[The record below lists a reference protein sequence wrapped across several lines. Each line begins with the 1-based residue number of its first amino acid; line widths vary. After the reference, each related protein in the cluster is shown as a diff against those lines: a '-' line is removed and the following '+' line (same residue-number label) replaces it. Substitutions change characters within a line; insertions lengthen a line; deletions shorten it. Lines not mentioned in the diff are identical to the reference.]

1 MKKIILAD
9 NLEMN
14 KIILSELFED
24 KYEILQ
30 TDNTD
35 DFLHLLIHYKDEIS
49 VILINETVAEKISA
63 EKIELCEK
71 LKIFKNTPVILILNY
86 GHSNTKNKL
95 FMPFSDVVHS
105 PVNPYTV
112 KRRVQNLTE
121 LFHIKETL
129 ENQVDRQM
137 KKIFEQD
144 EALKNKQKK
153 INTINND
160 MLDILNMVIEYR
172 DVESGKHIRRIQNF
186 TAVLLHI
193 LAEKYPKYHLDEE
206 KIALITS
213 ASSMH
218 DIGKI
223 AIPDSILLKPG
234 RLTPEEFQIMK
245 QHTVKGCE
253 ILEQI
258 DSVEKNDYYKYCYDI
273 CRYHHEKYDGLGYP
287 DGLAGDEIPI
297 WAQVVAI
304 ADCYDALTSKRSYKD
319 AFSHEEAV
327 EMIRDGACGTFSDE
341 ILDCFGMILPK
352 FKELALKYADKDTAP
367 KENTVRKYISDNKD
381 NMYSKMNR
389 DDLIEMIEHQKNLLK
404 ETHQKDTDVFY
415 AGTDYIFEFDI
426 IRDTVHERKGSIKDI
441 CGYIPKNYEE
451 AVRLLSENC
460 SDDYKSEFPKK
471 FRLKNITN
479 ETVVF
484 ECLMKL
490 SDGGL
495 TSVRLAAVPVSE
507 NNRISKIFL
516 SIIELHDTVF
526 NNIYTASQ
534 NHDTITGLWNLNGIK
549 KEIDDYLKNTG
560 RNGYHLMVLVDGD
573 DFKKINQSTSYKFGN
588 EILARLAAE
597 LRRQIPDNA
606 FIARVEDDNFLIF
619 IKDCPDREEC
629 LLAVEDI
636 FRAYRQEFIYN
647 GTVSVHTTSSVGA
660 VMYPSDGGDFDTL
673 FENASRTVE
682 LVKLNGKNM
691 YMFYHP
697 NMKDDWEI
705 EKSPVS
711 DLVRK
716 ESDIVPV
723 DFQKYL
729 IPVINSSNGRIIAY
743 NFIETLGKN
752 ENDFSYT
759 YSLSGENISAFS
771 LSSIGRLISEIY
783 AMQESHITLPK
794 LSLITSFESSD
805 TENIIIALH
814 EILHKYPLKHNN
826 ICLMLPQEM
835 IDDMSVNTLS
845 LFFAEIKNLGFETG
859 VYHFG
864 SENFNVKCFAERFF
878 DKIIFSEN
886 FLSGISDG
894 IYPADLIAY
903 FLSYFEKAGI
913 FTEMPYGI
921 SDELI
926 RMIKQKTSVNFGI
939 HKQQFIPLEDFKKQ
953 MQSSSAVVEY
963 PVLSH
968 ENTSLVLS
976 EKMYDTVLEQTKSFI
991 MEWTPR
997 LDKIKISGSFR
1008 KLYGYEPEFDD
1019 FIKNLENSGFI
1030 HHDDVNKF
1038 IEKINSARSEIS
1050 YSDTFI
1056 RIYSKKTGS
1065 YSWNKVKFAAIRNT
1079 ANVPVKIIA
1088 VFADMSDES
1097 ETFLDEKRK
1106 DRTDFIA
1113 NLYNKRVTEN
1123 KIKSCL
1129 YDEKSFTGNSLII
1142 AEIEGYDELENT
1154 LGAVFANAIL
1164 KETAENIRELF
1175 RDTDIIGKS
1184 SGSKFMIF
1192 AKGMGYCDKLIEKAE
1207 QICAV
1212 IKNKYQSENASVKTF
1227 GKVGI
1232 SIFPRDGTT
1241 YEELYSNALKA
1252 LDISKKSISKDIAFP
1267 FDAETDRKLL
1277 HD

>member
-1 MKKIILAD
+1 MILAD
-9 NLEMN
+9 NTEMN
-14 KIILSELFED
+14 KIILSEIFGKEYD
-24 KYEILQ
+24 IIQ
-30 TDNTD
+30 TNNHDEL
-35 DFLHLLIHYKDEIS
+35 LHLLMHYKDDID
-49 VILINETVAEKISA
+49 VILINENIAVKIPT

-86 GHSNTKNKL
+86 GHYNMKNRL

-112 KRRVQNLTE
+112 KKRVQNLTE
-121 LFHIKETL
+121 LFNIKETL
-129 ENQVDRQM
+129 ENQVQKQM

-160 MLDILNMVIEYR
+160 MLDILSMVIEYR
-172 DVESGKHIRRIQNF
+172 DVESGKHIRRIQKF
-186 TAVLLHI
+186 TEVLLNT
-193 LAEKYPKYHLDEE
+193 LANKYPKYHLDEE

-223 AIPDSILLKPG
+223 AIPDSILLKPA

-319 AFSHEEAV
+319 AFSHEKAV

-341 ILDCFGMILPK
+341 ILDCFGMVLPK
-352 FKELALKYADKDTAP
+352 FKELALKYADKNTQS
-367 KENTVRKYISDNKD
+367 KENTVSKYISEKQNDI
-381 NMYSKMNR
+381 YSKMNR
-389 DDLIEMIEHQKNLLK
+389 DDLIDMIEHQKNLLK
-404 ETHQKDTDVFY
+404 ETHQKDTDIFY
-415 AGTDYIFEFDI
+415 AGTDYIFEFDL
-426 IRDTVHERKGSIKDI
+426 IRDTIHERKGSIKDI
-441 CGYIPKNYEE
+441 CTYIPKNYEE
-451 AVRLLSENC
+451 AIKLLSENC
-460 SDDYKSEFPKK
+460 SEDYKNEFLKK

-479 ETVVF
+479 ETVIF
-484 ECLMKL
+484 ECLIKL
-490 SDGGL
+490 SGEDV
-495 TSVRLAAVPVSE
+495 SNVRIAAVPVYE
-507 NNRISKIFL
+507 DKRISKIFL
-516 SIIELHDTVF
+516 NMIELHDTVF
-526 NNIYTASQ
+526 NNIYKTSK
-534 NHDTITGLWNLNGIK
+534 NHDTITGLWNMNGIK

-560 RNGYHLMVLVDGD
+560 RNGYHLMILVDGD

-588 EILARLAAE
+588 EILAKLSVE
-597 LRRQIPDNA
+597 LRRQIPDNSL
-606 FIARVEDDNFLIF
+606 IARIEDDNFLIF
-619 IKDCPDREEC
+619 IKDCPDKEEC

-636 FRAYRQEFIYN
+636 FKAYRQDFRYSD
-647 GTVSVHTTSSVGA
+647 TVTVHTTSSVGA
-660 VMYPSDGGDFDTL
+660 VRYPSDGGDFDTL
-673 FENASRTVE
+673 FENASKVVE

-697 NMKDDWEI
+697 NMKDDWNI

-711 DLVRK
+711 ELAK
-716 ESDIVPV
+716 NESSIVSI
-723 DFQKYL
+723 DFKKYL
-729 IPVINSSNGRIIAY
+729 ISVINSSNGKIIAY
-743 NFIETLGKN
+743 DFIETLGEN
-752 ENDFSYT
+752 ENNFSYI
-759 YSLSGENISAFS
+759 YNLSGENISAFT
-771 LSSIGRLISEIY
+771 LSSIERLISEIY
-783 AMQESHITLPK
+783 AMQEDNIVLPQ

-805 TENIIIALH
+805 TEKIIIALH
-814 EILHKYPLKHNN
+814 EIINKYPLKHNN
-826 ICLMLPQEM
+826 ICLMFPQNM
-835 IDDMSVNTLS
+835 IENMSVNTLS
-845 LFFAEIKNLGFETG
+845 LFFAEIKNMGFETG
-859 VYHFG
+859 VYNFG
-864 SENFNVKCFAERFF
+864 LENFNIKCFADRFF
-878 DKIIFSEN
+878 DKIVFSES

-894 IYPADLIAY
+894 IYPVDLIVY
-903 FLSYFEKAGI
+903 FLSYFSKIGI
-913 FTEMPYGI
+913 FTEMPSGI

-926 RMIKQKTSVNFGI
+926 HFIKQKTSVDFGI
-939 HKQQFIPLEDFKKQ
+939 RKQQFIPLEDFKQQ
-953 MQSSSAVVEY
+953 MKSSSVVVEY

-997 LDKIKISGSFR
+997 LDKIKISGSFC
-1008 KLYGYEPEFDD
+1008 KLYGYEPDCDD
-1019 FIKNLENSGFI
+1019 FIKKLENSRLL
-1030 HHDDVNKF
+1030 HHDDIKKF
-1038 IEKINSARSEIS
+1038 IEKINSARSETN

-1056 RIYSKKTGS
+1056 RIYSKKNNS
-1065 YSWNKVKFAAIRNT
+1065 YSWNKVKFAAIRNS

-1097 ETFLDEKRK
+1097 ETFLDDSKK

-1129 YDEKSFTGNSLII
+1129 YDEGSFTSNSLII
-1142 AEIEGYDELENT
+1142 AEMIGYDELENT
-1154 LGAVFANAIL
+1154 LGTVFANAVL
-1164 KETAENIRELF
+1164 KEIAENIRELF

-1184 SGSKFMIF
+1184 SGNRFIIF
-1192 AKGMGYCDKLIEKAE
+1192 AKGMGYCDKLIEKSE

-1212 IKNKYQSENASVKTF
+1212 IKNKYQSDNATVKIY

-1241 YEELYSNALKA
+1241 YDELYSNALKA
-1252 LDISKKSISKDIAFP
+1252 LDISKKSLSKDIAFP
-1267 FDAETDRKLL
+1267 FDAETNRKLL

>member
-1 MKKIILAD
+1 
-9 NLEMN
+9 
-14 KIILSELFED
+14 
-24 KYEILQ
+24 
-30 TDNTD
+30 
-35 DFLHLLIHYKDEIS
+35 
-49 VILINETVAEKISA
+49 
-63 EKIELCEK
+63 
-71 LKIFKNTPVILILNY
+71 
-86 GHSNTKNKL
+86 
-95 FMPFSDVVHS
+95 
-105 PVNPYTV
+105 
-112 KRRVQNLTE
+112 
-121 LFHIKETL
+121 
-129 ENQVDRQM
+129 
-137 KKIFEQD
+137 
-144 EALKNKQKK
+144 
-153 INTINND
+153 
-160 MLDILNMVIEYR
+160 
-172 DVESGKHIRRIQNF
+172 
-186 TAVLLHI
+186 
-193 LAEKYPKYHLDEE
+193 
-206 KIALITS
+206 
-213 ASSMH
+213 
-218 DIGKI
+218 
-223 AIPDSILLKPG
+223 
-234 RLTPEEFQIMK
+234 
-245 QHTVKGCE
+245 
-253 ILEQI
+253 
-258 DSVEKNDYYKYCYDI
+258 
-273 CRYHHEKYDGLGYP
+273 
-287 DGLAGDEIPI
+287 
-297 WAQVVAI
+297 
-304 ADCYDALTSKRSYKD
+304 
-319 AFSHEEAV
+319 
-327 EMIRDGACGTFSDE
+327 
-341 ILDCFGMILPK
+341 
-352 FKELALKYADKDTAP
+352 
-367 KENTVRKYISDNKD
+367 
-381 NMYSKMNR
+381 
-389 DDLIEMIEHQKNLLK
+389 
-404 ETHQKDTDVFY
+404 
-415 AGTDYIFEFDI
+415 
-426 IRDTVHERKGSIKDI
+426 
-441 CGYIPKNYEE
+441 
-451 AVRLLSENC
+451 
-460 SDDYKSEFPKK
+460 
-471 FRLKNITN
+471 
-479 ETVVF
+479 
-484 ECLMKL
+484 
-490 SDGGL
+490 
-495 TSVRLAAVPVSE
+495 
-507 NNRISKIFL
+507 
-516 SIIELHDTVF
+516 
-526 NNIYTASQ
+526 
-534 NHDTITGLWNLNGIK
+534 
-549 KEIDDYLKNTG
+549 
-560 RNGYHLMVLVDGD
+560 
-573 DFKKINQSTSYKFGN
+573 
-588 EILARLAAE
+588 
-597 LRRQIPDNA
+597 
-606 FIARVEDDNFLIF
+606 
-619 IKDCPDREEC
+619 
-629 LLAVEDI
+629 
-636 FRAYRQEFIYN
+636 
-647 GTVSVHTTSSVGA
+647 
-660 VMYPSDGGDFDTL
+660 
-673 FENASRTVE
+673 
-682 LVKLNGKNM
+682 M

-711 DLVRK
+711 DLVKK

-1154 LGAVFANAIL
+1154 LGAVFANAVL